1 MKKNAFL
8 FICIV
13 FSFSFSLK
21 KENTACPLKYNGIY
35 VFQLDT
41 EHSAVLRFY
50 KDGTVLAST
59 SVNDYMDV
67 FSWFHKENKDMVLKG
82 TYKIKKCNI
91 KFEVKGMTGEQ
102 KYKGTVS
109 DNAIKIKLTDSESK
123 KSANRVY
130 TFFAL

>member
-1 MKKNAFL
+1 MKKTAVL
-8 FICIV
+8 LICIL

-21 KENTACPLKYNGIY
+21 KENTLCPVKYNGIY
-35 VFQLDT
+35 AFQLDT
-41 EHSAVLRFY
+41 EHSAILRFY
-50 KDGTVLAST
+50 EDGTVLAST

-82 TYKIKKCNI
+82 TYKIKKCEI
-91 KFEVKGMTGEQ
+91 KFEVKGMTGDQ
-102 KYKGTVS
+102 KYKGRVS
-109 DNAIKIKLTDSESK
+109 GNTIEMKLTDSESK